1 MFQMAIAESAE
12 VRWCLIG
19 SLTVLTRQ
27 PIGGLD
33 GEWRSAEV
41 CWCFWA
47 AWLYSSAIESC
58 GCMNALDEGWLGD
71 SSLSNPVF
79 IELREGQSL
88 GEVVSGRH
96 ARAADVR
103 AQPGTCVGVSRA
115 ETGPEIILPF
125 LFTES
130 ATH

>member
-1 MFQMAIAESAE
+1 MLQVAIAESAE

-47 AWLYSSAIESC
+47 AWLYSSVIELC
-58 GCMNALDEGWLGD
+58 GRMDALDDGWSGVFP
-71 SSLSNPVF
+71 LSV
-79 IELREGQSL
+79 
-88 GEVVSGRH
+88 
-96 ARAADVR
+96 
-103 AQPGTCVGVSRA
+103 
-115 ETGPEIILPF
+115 ILY
-125 LFTES
+125 L
-130 ATH
+130 